1 MALAFLSCSC
11 RDPNSEAGPNR
22 FICQGYLSSSIGD
35 IFNHHLDVVIIVAS
49 TVLKEAFGL
58 FLIRRERQNNS
69 AFSNWWR
76 KHRTIG
82 RIFTLLS
89 FVDIYSLEVLCSK
102 IGGSESLNAPFSNN
116 IKNWIF
122 WIGFLALLKKD
133 LTPYIDLLP
142 LLALISATAVVVFNG
157 IWRIYLSIMY
167 CYRKMYPSD
176 KATGDEEPPITIN
189 NENNS

>member
-1 MALAFLSCSC
+1 
-11 RDPNSEAGPNR
+11 
-22 FICQGYLSSSIGD
+22 I
-35 IFNHHLDVVIIVAS
+35 VILVAS

-58 FLIRRERQNNS
+58 FLIRRERQNYS
-69 AFSNWWR
+69 IFSNWWR

-89 FVDIYSLEVLCSK
+89 FVDIYSLEILCSK
-102 IGGSESLNAPFSNN
+102 IGGSESLSAPFSKS

-122 WIGFLALLKKD
+122 WIGFVALLKKD
-133 LTPYIDLLP
+133 LSQFVILVIYYNKAPHIDLLP

-157 IWRIYLSIMY
+157 IWRIYLVIMY
-167 CYRKMYPSD
+167 FYRKLYPRD
-176 KATGDEEPPITIN
+176 RAAGDEEPPITIYN